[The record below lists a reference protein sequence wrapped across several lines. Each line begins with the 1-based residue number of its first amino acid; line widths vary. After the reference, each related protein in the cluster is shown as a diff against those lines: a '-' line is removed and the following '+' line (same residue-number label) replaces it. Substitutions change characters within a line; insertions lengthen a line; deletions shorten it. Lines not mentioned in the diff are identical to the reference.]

1 LYKSFIILYFVC
13 FGCYLLFTRQP
24 DYFDGEKTPAVIHWL
39 NDSASGRSIPKAVF
53 NTGLKNYAIDA
64 RYIFREW
71 EEGDKVN
78 VIYETT
84 GPGKA
89 AIYLI
94 WGYWLKWEELIA
106 SAGLLFLLFQLSV
119 AITQNPT
126 PEALIAQLEVK
137 TEEKKR
143 RYKE

>member
-1 LYKSFIILYFVC
+1 LYKSLIALYFVC
-13 FGCYLLFTRQP
+13 FGCYLLFSRQP
-24 DYFDGEKTPAVIHWL
+24 DYLDGEKAPAVIHWL
-39 NDSASGRSIPKAVF
+39 NDSASGRSIPQAVF

-78 VIYETT
+78 VIYETA

-89 AIYLI
+89 AVYLI

-106 SAGLLFLLFQLSV
+106 SAVLSLVLFQLSV
-119 AITQNPT
+119 NITKNPS
-126 PEALIAQLEVK
+126 PESLIEQLEVK
-137 TEEKKR
+137 TVEKKR